1 MVMLVQ
7 EWGTSEPAPPPFPE
21 SRDLVQN
28 GPRPSEGCGSIG
40 RWVLPSQLP
49 TEALRWA
56 VLAELRLANGPSRCQ
71 GRVEILYNGSWG
83 TVCDDDWDIV
93 DANVVCRQLGCGHAI
108 ALPAPMTF
116 GQGSGPI
123 FLDNVDCKGQE
134 AALSEC
140 WSHGW
145 GIHNCYHYED
155 VAVVCNE
162 LSPTSASE
170 GPTSRTATASVQNGE
185 GDGRIRLVS
194 GADACQGRVEIFY
207 QGSWGTV
214 CDDDWGLSDASVVCK
229 QVGCGQALE
238 YKSNAYFGY
247 GTGHILLDNVNCEGS
262 EPILSACYSLGWG
275 IHNCGHHEDAGVI
288 CMGNGAREWDVL
300 AQKQPAWPGQEG
312 GSAARAGHA
321 TGIASSLHCPAL
333 PSPTDYHL
341 YCLDTSTITSFTTS
355 TALDHEEMLT
365 ATATVTDGHE
375 QPSPATEVITT
386 VLITAE
392 LESGGVRLANGNGS
406 CRGRV
411 EVRHG
416 GTWGTVC
423 DDDWDFPDAQVVC
436 RQLGCG
442 PAVSAT
448 VLGSFGYGSGPVLLD
463 NVGCDGHEMR
473 LADCFHLGWGQH
485 NCGHHED
492 AGVVCRGAWSLP
504 ASVAL
509 QLYDSVNP
517 VGPFHLGMFCDSDS
531 GRTAALQCCGW
542 VKKTWVLLLLPL
554 PAPCHVH
561 RDYWLVLGSTGC
573 PKIIFL
579 PPFPASSGADDSGV
593 HFEEATAAT
602 TTSALTHLE
611 DGFLRLV
618 NGSHRCEGRVEMFYL
633 SQWGTVCDDAWDLR
647 DAKVVCRQLGCGHAV
662 AAWGEARYGPGS
674 GYIFLDNL
682 KCKGSEPSLLRC
694 SHIRWDV
701 HNCDHSEDASVV
713 CSLL

>member
-1 MVMLVQ
+1 MSPGPCMACGALPSSLLLLLLLFLSPN
-7 EWGTSEPAPPPFPE
+7 GSSEPAPPPFP
-21 SRDLVQN
+21 
-28 GPRPSEGCGSIG
+28 
-40 RWVLPSQLP
+40 
-49 TEALRWA
+49 
-56 VLAELRLANGPSRCQ
+56 ELRLANGPSRCQ

-83 TVCDDDWDIV
+83 TVCDDDWDIA
-93 DANVVCRQLGCGHAI
+93 DAKVVCRQLGCGHAI

-116 GQGSGPI
+116 GQGRGPI

-140 WSHGW
+140 RSNGW
-145 GIHNCYHYED
+145 GVHNCNHYED
-155 VAVVCNE
+155 ASVVCNE

-194 GADACQGRVEIFY
+194 GADPCQGRVEIFY

-288 CMGNGAREWDVL
+288 CMG
-300 AQKQPAWPGQEG
+300 
-312 GSAARAGHA
+312 
-321 TGIASSLHCPAL
+321 
-333 PSPTDYHL
+333 
-341 YCLDTSTITSFTTS
+341 LDTSTITSFTTS
-355 TALDHEEMLT
+355 VALDYEEMLT
-365 ATATVTDGHE
+365 ATATAVTVSRE
-375 QPSPATEVITT
+375 QPSPATEVVTT

-392 LESGGVRLANGNGS
+392 MESGGVRLANGNGS

-442 PAVSAT
+442 AAVSAT

-463 NVGCDGHEMR
+463 NVGCDGHEES

-492 AGVVCRGAWSLP
+492 AGVVCRGA
-504 ASVAL
+504 
-509 QLYDSVNP
+509 
-517 VGPFHLGMFCDSDS
+517 
-531 GRTAALQCCGW
+531 
-542 VKKTWVLLLLPL
+542 
-554 PAPCHVH
+554 
-561 RDYWLVLGSTGC
+561 
-573 PKIIFL
+573 
-579 PPFPASSGADDSGV
+579 DDSGN
-593 HFEEATAAT
+593 HFQEATVAT
-602 TTSALTHLE
+602 TTSAPTHLE

-633 SQWGTVCDDAWDLR
+633 SQWGTVCDDGWDLR
-647 DAKVVCRQLGCGHAV
+647 DAKVVCRQLGCGHAM
-662 AAWGEARYGPGS
+662 AAWGEAYYGPGT

-682 KCKGSEPSLLRC
+682 KCKGSEPSLLHC
-694 SHIRWDV
+694 SHIQWDV
-701 HNCDHSEDASVV
+701 HNCDHSEDAGVV